1 MLHLLHEP
9 TPDETPIAHA
19 EAVSRL
25 ASVRHALRLVEPFG
39 AGPASDISDDE
50 AIAGAWDG
58 AGEARQQLFDRRS
71 ARMIG
76 AAAAGIEALLAERQE
91 GREPHADASQALV
104 DEIRRELR
112 EIAGVGL
119 RPSAI
124 QHG

>member
-1 MLHLLHEP
+1 MLHLLQQQ
-9 TPDETPIAHA
+9 TPAESPIAHA

-39 AGPASDISDDE
+39 AGPASDLSDDE
-50 AIAGAWDG
+50 AIAASWDA

-76 AAAAGIEALLAERQE
+76 AAAAGIEALLVERQE
-91 GREPHADASQALV
+91 GREPHAQASQALA

-112 EIAGVGL
+112 EVAGVVL
-119 RPSAI
+119 R
-124 QHG
+124 